1 MKNLIPHFIQEQY
14 LKGVHQGA
22 FLAYTM
28 SIDLSGFT
36 PLTETLMQEGNEG
49 AERLSDILNN
59 IFGPTVKLVY
69 EQGGFIP
76 YFAGDAFTAIFPG
89 ERGVQPA
96 TDLLHTAYELRDLFS
111 SKNFRFGEFQIGLK
125 IGLSFGKVKW
135 GIVGREHK
143 AFYFR
148 GPAID
153 QCSESQIRASQQE
166 IILDRSLRNCLPI
179 QFPVANFGHPNF
191 FLYTGSGDRHVPKKK
206 GNFPTTDP
214 EVASQFLPNHILS
227 YSGLGEF
234 RSVISVFCSFTG
246 VATHAE
252 LNDFATIFL
261 EEIFNFSGY
270 FKEVDFGDKG
280 GVLVGF
286 FGAPISFENN
296 QERALEFVAVLQ
308 DRLKTLQQKG
318 SLEFRIGITSG
329 LAYTG
334 MVGGEE
340 RCQYAAVGN
349 RVNLAAR
356 LMTYASW
363 NEVLVD
369 EEVSKQIGFQF
380 SHKGKIRYKGIAGP
394 VPTFKLLGR
403 SSLIEPTYSG
413 AMVGRQNELRRLL
426 QHINKSLEKRQGSM
440 AYVFGEAGIGKSRLA
455 FELRQELDQIN
466 PVNWF
471 ACHSDQILRKPF
483 NAFIYFL
490 KGYFNQAPKKTE
502 RQNRTAFNR
511 RYNQLLRELKGAAG
525 ANILPYLRELERTR
539 PILSELVGLKTKDS
553 IWDELDAKGRYE
565 NTLGAIINLFLTEG
579 LIRNTIIELDDAHW
593 MDNDSKELVH
603 RLLPRLRNS
612 SIALL
617 ITSRYNDEGGKPIL
631 FKPSAVKNSKLPS
644 LEIDIQSLDGAT
656 LRVFA
661 ENNLQGPISQE
672 FYELLVRTTNG
683 NPFYLEQLI
692 EYFSESNLLNKQEG
706 VWHIKDAS
714 IKLSNSINAILTAR
728 IDRLSSLVQETVKAA
743 AVIGREFE
751 VPVLSEVMKVQ
762 NAFLEEKGDVQT
774 VLEEQIQVAEKSQI
788 WRAMNELRYIFKHSL
803 LREVAYDMQ
812 LRTRLRELHLT
823 IAKAIE
829 KVYSSQLEQKYVDL
843 AFHYEQA
850 EVADKTQEYLILA
863 ADHAKNNYQNQ
874 QALNLYEKL
883 QNALEKGNDRV
894 LEFKV
899 LIRIGQVLELVGQ
912 WTEGVVVYNKALQI
926 AQALNDKLLLG
937 RANNALGHLLL
948 LQGNYKDAE
957 LYLEIAENFFETI
970 PDPIGIAKVNGD
982 LGNLFFRQGQYT
994 QAQEFFR
1001 KSIQQN
1007 QGNRPDTKNAHIVAS
1022 LGLTFMNQ
1030 GQYDEGIR
1038 WLSEQLQVS
1047 EEAGDKY
1054 GMAYLCT
1061 NAGILYFEKGDYDA
1075 AHQNLQKGLD
1085 LSEELGNKQLSSIAI
1100 GCLGS
1105 VFERKGYYDQA
1116 MKHFQ
1121 RDLQLAEELGDKQG
1135 RAIALNLI
1143 GELLSITGRFEEGI
1157 EHLNEAKKISEKLG
1171 YKKGEAKAI
1180 NTSGRYSLFP
1190 TRL

>member
-1 MKNLIPHFIQEQY
+1 
-14 LKGVHQGA
+14 
-22 FLAYTM
+22 
-28 SIDLSGFT
+28 
-36 PLTETLMQEGNEG
+36 
-49 AERLSDILNN
+49 
-59 IFGPTVKLVY
+59 
-69 EQGGFIP
+69 
-76 YFAGDAFTAIFPG
+76 
-89 ERGVQPA
+89 
-96 TDLLHTAYELRDLFS
+96 
-111 SKNFRFGEFQIGLK
+111 LK
-125 IGLSFGKVKW
+125 IGLSFGEVNW
-135 GIVGREHK
+135 GIVGGEHK

-166 IILDRSLRNCLPI
+166 IILDRALRNCLPPE
-179 QFPVANFGHPNF
+179 FPVANFGHPNF
-191 FLYTGSGDRHVPKKK
+191 FLYTGSKDRDRIPQPVELP
-206 GNFPTTDP
+206 PADLEISRQYLPDP
-214 EVASQFLPNHILS
+214 VLN
-227 YSGLGEF
+227 YGGLGEF
-234 RSVISVFCSFTG
+234 RSVISVFCSFMG
-246 VATHAE
+246 VSTHE
-252 LNDFATIFL
+252 QLNNFVSIFL

-280 GVLVGF
+280 GVLVAF
-286 FGAPISFENN
+286 FGAPVSFENN

-308 DRLKTLQQKG
+308 DRLKALQQRG
-318 SLEFRIGITSG
+318 SLKFRIGITSG

-356 LMTYASW
+356 LMTYAAW

-369 EEVSKQIGFQF
+369 EEVSKQLGFQF
-380 SHKGKIRYKGIAGP
+380 THKGKIRYKGIRGP
-394 VPTFKLLGR
+394 VPTFKLNGR
-403 SSLIEPTYSG
+403 SSLIEPTYAG
-413 AMVGRQNELRRLL
+413 QMIGRQKELDRLYRFITK
-426 QHINKSLEKRQGSM
+426 HLEKRQGSIS
-440 AYVFGEAGIGKSRLA
+440 YVFGEAGIGKSRLA
-455 FELRQELDQIN
+455 FELRQQLDQKN

-511 RYNQLLRELKGAAG
+511 RYNQLLRELKGAANS
-525 ANILPYLRELERTR
+525 NILPYLRELERTR
-539 PILSELVGLKTKDS
+539 PILSELIGLKTKNS

-565 NTLGAIINLFLTEG
+565 NTQGSIINLFLTES
-579 LIRNTIIELDDAHW
+579 LIRHTVIELDDAHW
-593 MDNDSKELVH
+593 MDEDSRELVH
-603 RLLPRLRNS
+603 RLLPRVRTS
-612 SIALL
+612 SIAILAS
-617 ITSRYNDEGGKPIL
+617 SRYNDEGGKPIL
-631 FKPSAVKNSKLPS
+631 FKPSALKNSQLPL
-644 LEIDIQSLDGAT
+644 LEVEIQSLDPLT
-656 LRVFA
+656 LRTFA
-661 ENNLQGPISQE
+661 EKTLGGPISQE
-672 FYELLVRTTNG
+672 FTELLIRTTNG

-692 EYFSESNLLNKQEG
+692 EYFSESNLLDQKEG

-751 VPVLSEVMKVQ
+751 VPVLSEVMKNQ
-762 NAFLEEKGDVQT
+762 NAFQQEEGDVQT
-774 VLEEQIQVAEKSQI
+774 VLTEQINVAERSQI

-829 KVYSSQLEQKYVDL
+829 KVYQSQLEQKYVDL

-874 QALNLYEKL
+874 QALNLYGKL
-883 QNALEKGNDRV
+883 QRFLEQGNDRV
-894 LEFKV
+894 LEFKT
-899 LIRIGQVLELVGQ
+899 LLRIGQVLELVGQ
-912 WTEGVVVYNKALQI
+912 WQEGVEIYNKALLI
-926 AQALNDKLLLG
+926 AQVLNDKVLLG
-937 RANNALGHLLL
+937 RANNALGHILL
-948 LQGNYKDAE
+948 LQGNYQDAE
-957 LYLEIAENFFETI
+957 LYLEIAENFFDTI

-982 LGNLFFRQGQYT
+982 LGNLFFRQGQYD
-994 QAQEFFR
+994 QAKDYFR
-1001 KSIQQN
+1001 KSIQLN
-1007 QGNRPDTKNAHIVAS
+1007 QENRPDTKNAHIVAS

-1038 WLSEQLQVS
+1038 WLSEQLEVS
-1047 EEAGDKY
+1047 QAAGDKY

-1061 NAGILYFEKGDYDA
+1061 NTGILYFEKGDYDA
-1075 AHQNLQKGLD
+1075 AHQYLQRGLD

-1143 GELLSITGRFEEGI
+1143 GELL
-1157 EHLNEAKKISEKLG
+1157 
-1171 YKKGEAKAI
+1171 
-1180 NTSGRYSLFP
+1180 
-1190 TRL
+1190 